1 MKIGLKYIYFFSY
14 RHILFCFQ
22 TVHTKLRKFNFNIL
36 CDHTHILSTYIS
48 KNFFT
53 ITSRGCHIVCFK
65 IPTPTQIKSRGFYYI
80 CNDIYYIHC
89 SLSLCF
95 TEYDTKTEGIKLLE
109 IVLCWVGFDI
119 YPYSNM
125 VTCNTAMKM
134 CMIFYWLID

>member
-14 RHILFCFQ
+14 RHFILLSNSS
-22 TVHTKLRKFNFNIL
+22 HKTKKVQLQYSLRPY
-36 CDHTHILSTYIS
+36 TYLSTYIS

-53 ITSRGCHIVCFK
+53 ITSRGCQIVCFK

-109 IVLCWVGFDI
+109 IVLC
-119 YPYSNM
+119 
-125 VTCNTAMKM
+125 
-134 CMIFYWLID
+134 